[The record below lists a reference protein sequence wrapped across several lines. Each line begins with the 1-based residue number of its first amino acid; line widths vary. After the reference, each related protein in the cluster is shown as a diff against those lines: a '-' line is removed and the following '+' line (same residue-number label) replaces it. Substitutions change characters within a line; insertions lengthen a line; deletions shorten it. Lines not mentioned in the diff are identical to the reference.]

1 MYKILKA
8 HDDLLKMS
16 TSELQGAPAKGA
28 VFPGLENDLVK
39 FIFYMENSHTAINSL
54 SMSTR
59 AGVLIKQRP
68 KLLIGHERPQFS
80 QGWIHRFMGR
90 QNLRNRLMN
99 GEAGSVEVNAAAS
112 RNQLKEVKEALR
124 GYDPKDIYF
133 MDEADLCTN

>member
-1 MYKILKA
+1 
-8 HDDLLKMS
+8 MS

-39 FIFYMENSHTAINSL
+39 
-54 SMSTR
+54 
-59 AGVLIKQRP
+59 
-68 KLLIGHERPQFS
+68 
-80 QGWIHRFMGR
+80 FMGR